1 MSNNNDIENAKKTMQ
16 KYQKCIF
23 WGFRCF
29 LLFLV
34 FFPKI
39 YQNMGQKLG
48 SNRGN
53 EKHRKKTAYRSR
65 GEKKKNHRLPPQ
77 PSIATIVPP
86 VLPSQFPSY
95 ASSPVALH
103 CSTSE

>member
-1 MSNNNDIENAKKTMQ
+1 M
-16 KYQKCIF
+16 YF
-23 WGFRCF
+23 LGF
-29 LLFLV
+29 LLFFAIFG

-39 YQNMGQKLG
+39 YQNMGKKLS

-53 EKHRKKTAYRSR
+53 EKHKKKTTYRSR
-65 GEKKKNHRLPPQ
+65 GEKKKNHHLPPQ
-77 PSIATIVPP
+77 PSTATTVPP
-86 VLPSQFPSY
+86 APPGQFPSS

>member
-1 MSNNNDIENAKKTMQ
+1 MTLKMLKNDAKISKMHFLGFSLFFA
-16 KYQKCIF
+16 IF
-23 WGFRCF
+23 G
-29 LLFLV
+29 

-53 EKHRKKTAYRSR
+53 EKHRKKTTYRSR

-95 ASSPVALH
+95 ASSPIALH